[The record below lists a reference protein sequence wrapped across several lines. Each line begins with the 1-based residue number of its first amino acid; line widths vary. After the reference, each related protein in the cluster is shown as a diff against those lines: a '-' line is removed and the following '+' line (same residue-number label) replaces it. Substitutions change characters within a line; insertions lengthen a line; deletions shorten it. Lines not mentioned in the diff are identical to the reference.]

1 MTQRFAMAVRL
12 KEEKREFYI
21 KNHANVWPE
30 VLDNLTELNFK
41 NFSIYL
47 HKNTLFGYME
57 YHGDD
62 LERDNKLMAENTKV
76 QEWWSLCGPCQV
88 PDPNRKKG
96 EWWSIMDEVFH
107 HD

>member
-1 MTQRFAMAVRL
+1 MKLFFFYFL
-12 KEEKREFYI
+12 KKLKNESYNSDMPFYKMEYEYI
-21 KNHANVWPE
+21 SQPQI
-30 VLDNLTELNFK
+30 NFK

-57 YHGDD
+57 YHGDN

-96 EWWSIMDEVFH
+96 EWWSIMEEVFH